1 MPYFPIYTD
10 YTLAISREEHTYFM
24 PASTVSIT
32 IVGLGSGQPSDL
44 TVQARDVLEQAAA
57 SRQLIY
63 FRTAIHPIVDPLRET
78 LPALQFASF
87 DHLYDASTNWE
98 TLYDEIARELCTRAE
113 QQPVIYAVPGHP
125 LVGEESV
132 PPVLALA
139 RLRGLST
146 AIVAG
151 LSFLEPVCTLLGLDP
166 LTPGTQIMDATT
178 LAALHVDEIA
188 GKIIPTLPLLV
199 VQVYNR
205 RLASAVKLALSELYP
220 DEWQVRQVWPDAAAN
235 GPDEPLV
242 TMPLYELDHSSKR
255 IDHFS
260 TLYVPPVDALTALRR
275 PETLRYIT
283 MRLRREPD
291 GCPWDR
297 QQTHQSLTHYV
308 LEETYEVVEALEAH
322 DMEALAEELGD
333 LLLQVYLHAEIARQE
348 GEFAIG
354 DVYQHINA
362 KLIRRHPHVFGTVEV
377 SGAGQVIQNWE
388 EIKRQERAAAGT
400 DLEAESVLDRVPLA
414 SPALLVAEEYG
425 KRTAKTGFEFAKLED
440 LFIKL
445 QEELQELREAETSE
459 HRREELGDVLFMVT
473 EIARWLHID
482 AEEALRYANRKF
494 RRRFQAME
502 EIARQEEQALASY
515 TKQQWGVLWKRA
527 KEKA

>member
-1 MPYFPIYTD
+1 
-10 YTLAISREEHTYFM
+10 M
-24 PASTVSIT
+24 PASRSSIPSTVPAAFIT
-32 IVGLGSGQPSDL
+32 IVGLGPGQLSNL
-44 TVQARDVLEQAAA
+44 TVQARDILAQAAT
-57 SRQLIY
+57 RNLPVYI
-63 FRTAIHPIVDPLRET
+63 RTSIHPIVTPLREL
-78 LPALQFASF
+78 LPNVQLASF
-87 DHLYDASTNWE
+87 DHLYDASANWE
-98 TLYDEIARELCTRAE
+98 TLYEEIAGELCDRAE
-113 QQPVIYAVPGHP
+113 QEPVIYAVPGHP
-125 LVGEESV
+125 LVGEASV
-132 PPVLALA
+132 PRVLSLA
-139 RLRGLST
+139 RERGLST

-166 LTPGTQIMDATT
+166 LSPGTQIMDATT
-178 LAALHVDEIA
+178 LAALPPDEIA
-188 GKIIPTLPLLV
+188 GKIIPTQPLLV

-220 DEWQVRQVWPDAAAN
+220 DEWQVQQVWPDVAASEDG
-235 GPDEPLV
+235 GPVV
-242 TMPLYELDHSSKR
+242 TMPLHELDRGNKR

-260 TLYVPPVDALTALRR
+260 TLYVPPVDALTALQL

-308 LEETYEVVEALEAH
+308 LEETYEVVEALEAN

-348 GEFAIG
+348 GAFAIG

-377 SGAGQVIQNWE
+377 SSAGQVVQNWE
-388 EIKRQERAAAGT
+388 AIKRQERAAAGT
-400 DLEAESVLDRVPLA
+400 DVEAESVLDRVPLA
-414 SPALLVAEEYG
+414 SPALIVAEEYG
-425 KRTAKTGFEFAKLED
+425 KRAAKTGFEFAKRED
-440 LFIKL
+440 VFAKL
-445 QEELQELREAETSE
+445 QEELQELREAETPE
-459 HRREELGDVLFMVT
+459 HLREELGDVLFMVT

-482 AEEALRYANRKF
+482 AEEALRGANRKF

-502 EIARQEEQALASY
+502 EIARQEERTLESY
-515 TKQQWGVLWKRA
+515 SKQEWGALWKRA
-527 KEKA
+527 KERG